1 MIGKDFFKTGFV
13 LRGVDNVNFVTLLQQ
28 KYKMKTLS
36 EAMNYIVEKYRQY
49 RPDIDVSKLDKMVI
63 PECRDFSK
71 KKGKKIERKP
81 REKSQRQLE
90 AEAFERA
97 MTKIAKEERRKMQKE
112 VDRLA
117 GERIEAM
124 NAKPFNLDDFLF

>member
-13 LRGVDNVNFVTLLQQ
+13 LRGVDNVNFVTKLQQ
-28 KYKMKTLS
+28 KQKMKTLS
-36 EAMNYIVEKYRQY
+36 EVMNYIVEKYRQY
-49 RPDIDVSKLDKMVI
+49 RPDIDVSDMDKMVI
-63 PECRDFSK
+63 PQCRDFTR

-97 MTKIAKEERRKMQKE
+97 MTKLAKEERRKMQKE

-117 GERIEAM
+117 SEKIDAM
-124 NAKPFNLDDFLF
+124 NVQPFNLDDFLF